1 MWNEIWWIRQMFQV
15 QILDIIWYPREEK
28 NTFILASSS
37 QVFNKPPSQDFGAI
51 VSCSINNHPKTQR
64 LQTATA
70 LPSHHTSAPW
80 DAWELDCTGTCQIA
94 HLHAWTLMRLP
105 GSRGSALTASLQG
118 FQNHRNVSF
127 KYILKSGT
135 VGHGS
140 FLLFEAYS
148 RS

>member
-1 MWNEIWWIRQMFQV
+1 MWNEVWWIRQMFQV
-15 QILDIIWYPREEK
+15 QILDIIWHPREEK

-37 QVFNKPPSQDFGAI
+37 QVSTSLLHSTLEPLRLAASTTTPKLSGFKQLLLYHLIIPLLHEMPGSSTAWNLSN
-51 VSCSINNHPKTQR
+51 CSLACLN
-64 LQTATA
+64 
-70 LPSHHTSAPW
+70 LPV
-80 DAWELDCTGTCQIA
+80 
-94 HLHAWTLMRLP
+94 RRP
-105 GSRGSALTASLQG
+105 GSRGSALTASLRG